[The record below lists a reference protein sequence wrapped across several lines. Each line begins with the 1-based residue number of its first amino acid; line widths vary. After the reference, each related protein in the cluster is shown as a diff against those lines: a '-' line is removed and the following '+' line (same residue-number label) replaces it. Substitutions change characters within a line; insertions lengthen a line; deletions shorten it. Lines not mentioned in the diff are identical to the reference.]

1 MPLQIYE
8 MILDLPAEMKP
19 WLDKAVKTDSET
31 VSRWYGYAS
40 SPLQYPKGQSLP
52 FRAWYCRGEYVVYW
66 VLEDFGSKD
75 GVMP

>member
-19 WLDKAVKTDSET
+19 WLDEAVKTDSET

-40 SPLQYPKGQSLP
+40 SPLQYPKG
-52 FRAWYCRGEYVVYW
+52 RASFERGTAAGVRG
-66 VLEDFGSKD
+66 LLGIEDFGSKD